1 MRSPSRSS
9 GSFDTANDRKLTM
22 ARYGD
27 LYVNDVTGE
36 RAVVLRGDED
46 APDQPML
53 VHLRVGPGGAVAGE
67 HLHPAL
73 QERFLVLDGE
83 LETKVDGRRRTLRER
98 EAVTVPAGAW
108 HDWWNASD
116 EPVDVLVELTP
127 PSPRFE
133 LAIATGFGLA
143 NAGRTNA
150 KGVPSLL
157 QAALMGAEF
166 SDVLVRKHPPALVQ
180 KIAFGVLGFVARR
193 RGLKAIYP
201 EYIGRH
207 GSVEPDPEVLAA
219 AGLEALIRG

>member
-1 MRSPSRSS
+1 V
-9 GSFDTANDRKLTM
+9 

-46 APDQPML
+46 APGEPML
-53 VHLRVGPGGAVAGE
+53 VHLHVRPGGAVAGE
-67 HLHPAL
+67 HLHPAM
-73 QERFLVLDGE
+73 QERFQVLAGTLD
-83 LETKVDGRRRTLRER
+83 TKVDGDRRTLHAG
-98 EAVTVPAGAW
+98 EALTVPAGVW

-116 EPVDVLVELTP
+116 APVDVLLELTP

-133 LAIATGFGLA
+133 LAIATGFGLS

-150 KGVPSLL
+150 KGLPSLL
-157 QAALMGAEF
+157 QLALMGAEF
-166 SDVLVRKHPPALVQ
+166 SDVLVRRRPPAFVQ
-180 KIAFGVLGFVARR
+180 AIAFGVLGFIARR

-201 EYIGRH
+201 EYIGPH

-219 AGLEALIRG
+219 AGLEAVA